1 MKRGIKKRIHSFGSQ
16 LKVHQTFIAINQTMT
31 DIDNGWFFFFFF
43 PAFNDVS
50 VLGCSFQPLLLSES
64 CECLPKYLTFSC
76 NIEKVSLRFG
86 VPAGPDHRSQQS
98 CRSRQMK
105 TNMLG
110 WYHLIC
116 STPLS
121 SKISLYYPPY
131 PHAPTPL
138 NQTYSSSPCTL
149 WGKSLCVEAES
160 ECKPLLWCNR
170 TPQ

>member
-1 MKRGIKKRIHSFGSQ
+1 MI
-16 LKVHQTFIAINQTMT
+16 
-31 DIDNGWFFFFFF
+31 FF
-43 PAFNDVS
+43 S
-50 VLGCSFQPLLLSES
+50 SFQRCLCPRLL
-64 CECLPKYLTFSC
+64 FST
-76 NIEKVSLRFG
+76 IVVIGELW
-86 VPAGPDHRSQQS
+86 VPTQVLNFLLQYRKSFLEIRSACRADHRSQQS

-138 NQTYSSSPCTL
+138 NQTYSPSLCTL
-149 WGKSLCVEAES
+149 WGKSLRVEAES

-170 TPQ
+170 TPQQVVWSCIGPEKSFFSFF